1 MIKIES
7 LDKIKKL
14 KKSFNQPD
22 MIKEGRISAIAADK
36 IKTGDIVRLER
47 KWWQLKPRAFK
58 VRIKQPRY
66 NDQI

>member
-1 MIKIES
+1 
-7 LDKIKKL
+7 
-14 KKSFNQPD
+14 